1 MNSLLFNIAFNLI
14 LLLNEAVIND
24 KLKDNDY
31 ISSDWE
37 SWIL

>member
-14 LLLNEAVIND
+14 LLLNEAIIID

-31 ISSDWE
+31 ISSD
-37 SWIL
+37 